1 MVVLPAVQMYLLL
14 QDELQFALPVGL
26 KFPFEKEISYIF
38 FSFLLERPEPVCL
51 KSTLSTG
58 FDLFVSAGTGVVFGV
73 T

>member
-38 FSFLLERPEPVCL
+38 FSFPPNVRLLKGLE
-51 KSTLSTG
+51 TG
-58 FDLFVSAGTGVVFGV
+58 AKCNCYFHLITYLLQLFWP
-73 T
+73 

>member
-38 FSFLLERPEPVCL
+38 FSFPPNVRLLKGLE
-51 KSTLSTG
+51 TG
-58 FDLFVSAGTGVVFGV
+58 AKCN
-73 T
+73 